1 MSSNHTIPVGF
12 AFDFANLSSNCGYRF
27 ICFRQ
32 RILQGTNA
40 LCFQLLTL
48 IAAYWLQIGPI
59 VPTSHPIYNP
69 APIFKII
76 LQKIQHKMSFQKG
89 LQIIGLPSDP
99 IVWSYQVISPQQ
111 NSYCLWLWWSRQ
123 KNYISKTVQPLMVCL
138 SLGGADFKS
147 IISRTLYPSS
157 FDSIENTWLMLMSG
171 SWTIRAGHVWYRWFV
186 RGWGVGR
193 GGPAHPCNL
202 KWPPS
207 PGSLKV
213 KVNRGI

>member
-1 MSSNHTIPVGF
+1 MSKTQIMCGIFVTIMSAQQNRGLSSDSNLTFLTVAQLLANMSSNLGF

-111 NSYCLWLWWSRQ
+111 NSYCL
-123 KNYISKTVQPLMVCL
+123 
-138 SLGGADFKS
+138 
-147 IISRTLYPSS
+147 
-157 FDSIENTWLMLMSG
+157 
-171 SWTIRAGHVWYRWFV
+171 
-186 RGWGVGR
+186 
-193 GGPAHPCNL
+193 
-202 KWPPS
+202 
-207 PGSLKV
+207 
-213 KVNRGI
+213 

>member
-1 MSSNHTIPVGF
+1 MSSNLTIPVGF
-12 AFDFANLSSNCGYRF
+12 AFDFANLSSNCSYRF

-69 APIFKII
+69 HSIFKII

-123 KNYISKTVQPLMVCL
+123 KLYLENCPAFNGSPVTSWGWFQKYNFQN
-138 SLGGADFKS
+138 SLF
-147 IISRTLYPSS
+147 PSLH
-157 FDSIENTWLMLMSG
+157 FWIEHSG
-171 SWTIRAGHVWYRWFV
+171 SSVPFPFLIQSWIQ
-186 RGWGVGR
+186 
-193 GGPAHPCNL
+193 GGC
-202 KWPPS
+202 
-207 PGSLKV
+207 
-213 KVNRGI
+213 

>member
-1 MSSNHTIPVGF
+1 MWAMWKTQIMCGIFVTIMSAQQNAAFSSDSNLTFLTVAQLLANMSSNLTIPVGF

-69 APIFKII
+69 PSIFKII

-123 KNYISKTVQPLMVCL
+123 KPLSRKL
-138 SLGGADFKS
+138 S
-147 IISRTLYPSS
+147 
-157 FDSIENTWLMLMSG
+157 
-171 SWTIRAGHVWYRWFV
+171 
-186 RGWGVGR
+186 
-193 GGPAHPCNL
+193 
-202 KWPPS
+202 
-207 PGSLKV
+207 SL
-213 KVNRGI
+213 